1 MSRNLKYLND
11 KRIVYRRDPIND
23 KPTHDNEQYMYYSD
37 GTQQKIRK
45 MNKNEQQM
53 YKDISDLTKAVQKLV
68 KLIEKMAKSQL

>member
-1 MSRNLKYLND
+1 MLSLNGMVTEKY
-11 KRIVYRRDPIND
+11 
-23 KPTHDNEQYMYYSD
+23 D

-68 KLIEKMAKSQL
+68 KLIEKMAKQQL